1 MLKAYDRMKWD
12 FLEET
17 LKAMDFR
24 TMFIDFI
31 MECISSIPY
40 LLLLIGSLYGRI
52 QLTRGL
58 R

>member
-1 MLKAYDRMKWD
+1 MLKACDRMERN

-17 LKAMDFR
+17 LKAMDFC
-24 TMFIDFI
+24 TMFIDFT
-31 MECISSIPY
+31 MECISSISY
-40 LLLLIGSLYGRI
+40 LLLLIESLYGRI